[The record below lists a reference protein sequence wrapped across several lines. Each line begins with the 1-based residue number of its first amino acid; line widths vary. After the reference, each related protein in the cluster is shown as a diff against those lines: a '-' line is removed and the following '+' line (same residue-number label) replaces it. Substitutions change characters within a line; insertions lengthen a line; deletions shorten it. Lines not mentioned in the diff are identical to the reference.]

1 LGWFQDKV
9 IGDETNFFFSPSFG
23 GVGVAKIYIF
33 KNCSMKKKSTL
44 WIALVMLALVAFFL
58 KLAFTKSDEKDKRGD
73 KGKVEKKVDAIIV
86 KPTLLINEIS
96 VSGSLLAFEEVE
108 LKNEVA
114 GRVVKINLPEGKFV
128 KKGTLLV
135 KLFDDDLQSSLH
147 KLTTQLAIQQKMYNR
162 QSELLKVN
170 GISQNDYDQT
180 GLLLNSLKA
189 DIEVEKTLIRK
200 TEVLAP
206 FDGVIGLRNISI
218 GAIVTPATLL
228 STIRTANKIKLDFS
242 VPEKYSSVINTGMKV
257 KFKMSNTDKVYD
269 ATVIATEQG
278 IDVGTRNLKVRA
290 LVNSSARELVSGAFA
305 NVTLRLSEN
314 HNALMIPTQTIIP
327 EEESKSVIVAR
338 NGKAHFITVQTG
350 IRKASD
356 IEITDGIQP
365 GDTVIT
371 SGLLFLKEGGKLQ
384 YATIKK

>member
-1 LGWFQDKV
+1 
-9 IGDETNFFFSPSFG
+9 
-23 GVGVAKIYIF
+23 
-33 KNCSMKKKSTL
+33 MKKKSTI
-44 WIALVMLALVAFFL
+44 WISIVLVLLVAYFL
-58 KLAFTKSDEKDKRGD
+58 KLAFTKPTDNAKLQNQ
-73 KGKVEKKVDAIIV
+73 KGKAIKKEDAFIV
-86 KPTLLINEIS
+86 KPSLLIDEIN
-96 VSGSLLAFEEVE
+96 VSGSLMAFEEVN
-108 LKNEVA
+108 LMNEVA
-114 GRVVKINLPEGKFV
+114 ARVVMINLPEGKFV

-135 KLFDDDLQSSLH
+135 KLFDEDLQSQLK
-147 KLTTQLAIQQKMYNR
+147 KLQSQLAIQQQIYKR

-170 GISQNDYDQT
+170 GITQNDYEQS
-180 GLLLNSLKA
+180 GLQLNSLKA

-218 GAIVTPATLL
+218 GAIVSPATLL
-228 STIRTANKIKLDFS
+228 STIRTANKIKLEFS
-242 VPEKYSSVINTGMKV
+242 VPEKNSSVISTGMKV
-257 KFKMSNTDKVYD
+257 KFNMSNTDKVYN

-356 IEITDGIQP
+356 IEITNGLQP
-365 GDTVIT
+365 GDTIIT

-384 YATIKK
+384 YATIRK

>member
-1 LGWFQDKV
+1 
-9 IGDETNFFFSPSFG
+9 
-23 GVGVAKIYIF
+23 
-33 KNCSMKKKSTL
+33 MKKKSTL
-44 WIALVMLALVAFFL
+44 WIAIVMLALVAFFL
-58 KLAFTKSDEKDKRGD
+58 KLAFTKSDDKDKRGD
-73 KGKVEKKVDAIIV
+73 KGKVEKKIDAIIV
-86 KPTLLINEIS
+86 KPSLLINEIS

-147 KLTTQLAIQQKMYNR
+147 KLTTQLAIQQKIYNR
-162 QSELLKVN
+162 QSELLKVS

-218 GAIVTPATLL
+218 GAIVTPSTLL

-242 VPEKYSSVINTGMKV
+242 VPEKYSSVISTGMKV
-257 KFKMSNTDKVYD
+257 KFKMSNNDKTYD

-278 IDVGTRNLKVRA
+278 INVGTRSMKVRA

-327 EEESKSVIVAR
+327 EEENKSVIVAR
-338 NGKAHFITVQTG
+338 HGKAHFITVQTG

-356 IEITDGIQP
+356 IEITDGLQP

>member
-1 LGWFQDKV
+1 
-9 IGDETNFFFSPSFG
+9 
-23 GVGVAKIYIF
+23 
-33 KNCSMKKKSTL
+33 MKKKSTL
-44 WIALVMLALVAFFL
+44 WIAIVMVALVAFFL
-58 KLAFTKSDEKDKRGD
+58 KLAFTKSDDKDKRGD

-86 KPTLLINEIS
+86 KPSLLINEIS

-147 KLTTQLAIQQKMYNR
+147 KLTTQLAIQQKIYNR

-218 GAIVTPATLL
+218 GAIVTPSTLL

-242 VPEKYSSVINTGMKV
+242 VPEKYSSVISTGMKV
-257 KFKMSNTDKVYD
+257 KFKMSNNDKTYD

-278 IDVGTRNLKVRA
+278 INVGTRSMKVRA

-327 EEESKSVIVAR
+327 EEENKSVIVAR

-356 IEITDGIQP
+356 IEITDGLQP

>member
-1 LGWFQDKV
+1 
-9 IGDETNFFFSPSFG
+9 
-23 GVGVAKIYIF
+23 
-33 KNCSMKKKSTL
+33 MKKKSTL
-44 WIALVMLALVAFFL
+44 WIAIVMLALVAFFL
-58 KLAFTKSDEKDKRGD
+58 KLAFTKSNEKDKRGE

-86 KPTLLINEIS
+86 KPSLLINEIS

-242 VPEKYSSVINTGMKV
+242 VPEKYSSVISTGMKV
-257 KFKMSNTDKVYD
+257 KFRMSNNDKVYD

-278 IDVGTRNLKVRA
+278 INVGTRSLKVRA

-314 HNALMIPTQTIIP
+314 KNALMIPTQTIIP
-327 EEESKSVIVAR
+327 EEENKSVIVAR
-338 NGKAHFITVQTG
+338 HGKAHFITVQTG

-356 IEITDGIQP
+356 IEITDGLQP

>member
-1 LGWFQDKV
+1 
-9 IGDETNFFFSPSFG
+9 
-23 GVGVAKIYIF
+23 
-33 KNCSMKKKSTL
+33 MKKKSTL

-73 KGKVEKKVDAIIV
+73 KGKMEKKVDAIIV
-86 KPTLLINEIS
+86 KPSLLINEIS

-147 KLTTQLAIQQKMYNR
+147 KLTTQLAIQQKIYNR

-242 VPEKYSSVINTGMKV
+242 VPEKYSSVISTGMKV
-257 KFKMSNTDKVYD
+257 KFKMSNADKTYD

-327 EEESKSVIVAR
+327 EEEDKSVIVAR
-338 NGKAHFITVQTG
+338 NGKAHFISVQTG

-356 IEITDGIQP
+356 VEITDGIQP
-365 GDTVIT
+365 GDTIIT

>member
-1 LGWFQDKV
+1 
-9 IGDETNFFFSPSFG
+9 
-23 GVGVAKIYIF
+23 
-33 KNCSMKKKSTL
+33 MKKKSTL
-44 WIALVMLALVAFFL
+44 WIAIVMVALVAFFL
-58 KLAFTKSDEKDKRGD
+58 KLAFTKSDDKDKRGD
-73 KGKVEKKVDAIIV
+73 KGKVEKKIDAIIV
-86 KPTLLINEIS
+86 KPSLLINEIS

-147 KLTTQLAIQQKMYNR
+147 KLTTQLAIQQKIYNR

-218 GAIVTPATLL
+218 GAIVTPSTLL

-242 VPEKYSSVINTGMKV
+242 VPEKYSSVISTGMKV
-257 KFKMSNTDKVYD
+257 KFKMSNNDKTYD

-278 IDVGTRNLKVRA
+278 INVGTRSLKVRA

-327 EEESKSVIVAR
+327 EEENKSVIVAR
-338 NGKAHFITVQTG
+338 HGKAHFITVQTG

-356 IEITDGIQP
+356 IEITDGLQP

>member
-1 LGWFQDKV
+1 
-9 IGDETNFFFSPSFG
+9 
-23 GVGVAKIYIF
+23 
-33 KNCSMKKKSTL
+33 MKKKSTL
-44 WIALVMLALVAFFL
+44 WIAIVMVALVAFFL
-58 KLAFTKSDEKDKRGD
+58 KLAFTKSDDKDKRGD

-86 KPTLLINEIS
+86 KPSLLINEIS

-147 KLTTQLAIQQKMYNR
+147 KLTTQLAIQQKIYNR

-218 GAIVTPATLL
+218 GAIVTPSTLL

-242 VPEKYSSVINTGMKV
+242 VPEKYSSVISTGMKV
-257 KFKMSNTDKVYD
+257 KFKMSNNDKTYD

-278 IDVGTRNLKVRA
+278 INVGTRSLKVRA

-327 EEESKSVIVAR
+327 EEENKSVIVAR

-356 IEITDGIQP
+356 IEITDGLQP

>member
-1 LGWFQDKV
+1 
-9 IGDETNFFFSPSFG
+9 
-23 GVGVAKIYIF
+23 
-33 KNCSMKKKSTL
+33 MKKKSTL
-44 WIALVMLALVAFFL
+44 WIAIVMVALVAFFL

-73 KGKVEKKVDAIIV
+73 KEKVQKKVDAIIV

-147 KLTTQLAIQQKMYNR
+147 KLTTQLAIQQKIYNR

-180 GLLLNSLKA
+180 GLLVNSLKA

-242 VPEKYSSVINTGMKV
+242 VPEKYSSVISTGMKV
-257 KFKMSNTDKVYD
+257 KFNMSNTDKVYN

-356 IEITDGIQP
+356 IEITNGLQP
-365 GDTVIT
+365 GDTIIT

-384 YATIKK
+384 YATIRK

>member
-1 LGWFQDKV
+1 
-9 IGDETNFFFSPSFG
+9 
-23 GVGVAKIYIF
+23 
-33 KNCSMKKKSTL
+33 MKKKSTL
-44 WIALVMLALVAFFL
+44 WIAIVMVALVAFFL
-58 KLAFTKSDEKDKRGD
+58 KLAFTKSDDKDKRGD
-73 KGKVEKKVDAIIV
+73 KGKVEKKIDAIIV
-86 KPTLLINEIS
+86 KPSLLINEIS

-147 KLTTQLAIQQKMYNR
+147 KLTTQLAIQQKIYNR
-162 QSELLKVN
+162 QSELLKVS

-218 GAIVTPATLL
+218 GAIVTPSTLL

-242 VPEKYSSVINTGMKV
+242 VPEKYSSVISTGMKV
-257 KFKMSNTDKVYD
+257 KFKMSNNDKTYD

-278 IDVGTRNLKVRA
+278 INVGTRSLKVRA

-327 EEESKSVIVAR
+327 EEENKSVIVAR
-338 NGKAHFITVQTG
+338 HGKAHFITVQTG

-356 IEITDGIQP
+356 IEITDGLQP

>member
-1 LGWFQDKV
+1 
-9 IGDETNFFFSPSFG
+9 
-23 GVGVAKIYIF
+23 
-33 KNCSMKKKSTL
+33 MKKKSTL
-44 WIALVMLALVAFFL
+44 WIAIVMVALVAFFL
-58 KLAFTKSDEKDKRGD
+58 KLAFTKSDDKDKRGD
-73 KGKVEKKVDAIIV
+73 KGKVEKKIDAIIV
-86 KPTLLINEIS
+86 KPSLLINEIS

-147 KLTTQLAIQQKMYNR
+147 KLTTQLAIQQKIYNR
-162 QSELLKVN
+162 KSELLKVS

-218 GAIVTPATLL
+218 GAIVTPSTLL

-242 VPEKYSSVINTGMKV
+242 VPEKYSSVISTGMKV
-257 KFKMSNTDKVYD
+257 KFKMSNNDKTYD

-278 IDVGTRNLKVRA
+278 INVGTRSMKVRA

-327 EEESKSVIVAR
+327 EEENKSVIVAR

-356 IEITDGIQP
+356 IEITDGLQP

>member
-1 LGWFQDKV
+1 
-9 IGDETNFFFSPSFG
+9 
-23 GVGVAKIYIF
+23 
-33 KNCSMKKKSTL
+33 MKKKSTL
-44 WIALVMLALVAFFL
+44 WIAIVMVALVAFFL

-86 KPTLLINEIS
+86 KPSLLINEIS

-147 KLTTQLAIQQKMYNR
+147 KLTTQLAIQQKIYNR
-162 QSELLKVN
+162 KSELLKVS

-218 GAIVTPATLL
+218 GAIVTPSTLL

-242 VPEKYSSVINTGMKV
+242 VPEKYSSVISTGMKV
-257 KFKMSNTDKVYD
+257 KFKMSNNDKTYD

-278 IDVGTRNLKVRA
+278 INVGTRSLKVRA

-327 EEESKSVIVAR
+327 EEENKSVIVAR
-338 NGKAHFITVQTG
+338 HGKAHFITVQTG

-356 IEITDGIQP
+356 IEITDGLQP

>member
-1 LGWFQDKV
+1 
-9 IGDETNFFFSPSFG
+9 
-23 GVGVAKIYIF
+23 
-33 KNCSMKKKSTL
+33 MKKKSTL
-44 WIALVMLALVAFFL
+44 WIAIVMVALVAFFL
-58 KLAFTKSDEKDKRGD
+58 KLAFTKSDDKDKRGD
-73 KGKVEKKVDAIIV
+73 KGKVEKKIDAIIV
-86 KPTLLINEIS
+86 KPSLLINEIS

-147 KLTTQLAIQQKMYNR
+147 KLTTQLAIQQKIYNR

-218 GAIVTPATLL
+218 GAIVTPSTLL

-242 VPEKYSSVINTGMKV
+242 VPEKYSSVISTGMKV
-257 KFKMSNTDKVYD
+257 KFKMSNNDKTYD

-278 IDVGTRNLKVRA
+278 INVGTRSLKVRA

-327 EEESKSVIVAR
+327 EEENKSVIVAR

-356 IEITDGIQP
+356 IEITDGLQP

-384 YATIKK
+384 CATIKK

>member
-1 LGWFQDKV
+1 
-9 IGDETNFFFSPSFG
+9 
-23 GVGVAKIYIF
+23 
-33 KNCSMKKKSTL
+33 MKKKSTL
-44 WIALVMLALVAFFL
+44 WIALVMVALVAFFI
-58 KLAFTKSDEKDKRGD
+58 KLSFTKSNDKDKRGD
-73 KGKVEKKVDAIIV
+73 KEKVQKKVDAFIV
-86 KPTLLINEIS
+86 KPTLLIKEIS

-135 KLFDDDLQSSLH
+135 KLFDDDLQSLLH
-147 KLTTQLAIQQKMYNR
+147 KLTSQLAIQQKIYNR

-180 GLLLNSLKA
+180 GLVINSLKA
-189 DIEVEKTLIRK
+189 DIEVEKTMIRK

-218 GAIVTPATLL
+218 GAIVTPSTLL
-228 STIRTANKIKLDFS
+228 STIRTANKTKLDFS

-257 KFKMSNTDKVYD
+257 KFNMSGTDKIYN

-278 IDVGTRNLKVRA
+278 IDASTRNLRVRA
-290 LVNSSARELVSGAFA
+290 LVNNTARELVSGAFA
-305 NVTLRLSEN
+305 SVTLRLSEN
-314 HNALMIPTQTIIP
+314 KNALMIPTQTIIP
-327 EEESKSVIVAR
+327 EEETKSIIVAR
-338 NGKAHFITVQTG
+338 QGKAHFIKVQTG
-350 IRKASD
+350 IRKASL
-356 IEITDGIQP
+356 IEITDGVQV

-371 SGLLFLKEGGKLQ
+371 SGILFLKEGSKLI
-384 YATIKK
+384 YSTIKK

>member
-1 LGWFQDKV
+1 
-9 IGDETNFFFSPSFG
+9 
-23 GVGVAKIYIF
+23 
-33 KNCSMKKKSTL
+33 MKKKSTL
-44 WIALVMLALVAFFL
+44 WIAIVMLALVAFFL
-58 KLAFTKSDEKDKRGD
+58 KLAFTKSNEKDKRGD

-147 KLTTQLAIQQKMYNR
+147 KLTTQLAIQQKIYNR
-162 QSELLKVN
+162 QSELLKVS

-242 VPEKYSSVINTGMKV
+242 VPEKYSSVISTGMKV
-257 KFKMSNTDKVYD
+257 KFRMSNNDKVYD

-278 IDVGTRNLKVRA
+278 INVGTRSLKVRA
-290 LVNSSARELVSGAFA
+290 LVNSSARELVSGSFA

-314 HNALMIPTQTIIP
+314 KNALMIPTQTIIP
-327 EEESKSVIVAR
+327 EEENKSVIVAR
-338 NGKAHFITVQTG
+338 HGKAHFITVQTG

-356 IEITDGIQP
+356 IEITDGLQP

-371 SGLLFLKEGGKLQ
+371 TGLLFLKEGGKLQ